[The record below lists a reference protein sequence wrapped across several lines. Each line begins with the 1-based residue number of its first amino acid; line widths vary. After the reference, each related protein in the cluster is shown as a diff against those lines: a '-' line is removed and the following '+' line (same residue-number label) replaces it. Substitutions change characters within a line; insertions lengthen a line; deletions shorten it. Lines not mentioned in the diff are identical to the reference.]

1 MDAGDSLQAFA
12 AKWRA
17 AWPEQT
23 VLDVFVLPAQRLSAA
38 AWASLLFELHSA
50 AFTLEYEAVRDGKT
64 GWWAEELQ
72 RLQDGA
78 PRHPITQAL
87 ADVDAP
93 FAAMASPMLAMAR
106 DVPILAGDTAA
117 LFARL
122 RPFAE
127 AVSACEAAVFASRAR
142 ASAADADIL
151 IAEWLV
157 LRLPD
162 GLAAFDRGMLPLHL
176 RARYAAFADNAPP
189 PALRRDW
196 LAELDAALPQ
206 TTAGNWFRE
215 AQRRFLRRRIRALA
229 AGTDVRPGP
238 GHVWDSWRA
247 LRSR

>member
-23 VLDVFVLPAQRLSAA
+23 VLDLFVPPAQRLSAA

-50 AFTLEYEAVRDGKT
+50 AFTLEHEAVRDGKT
-64 GWWAEELQ
+64 AWWAEELQ
-72 RLQDGA
+72 RLQDGV
-78 PRHPITQAL
+78 PRHPLSQAL

-93 FAAMASPMLAMAR
+93 FAAMAVPMLSVVR
-106 DVPILAGDTAA
+106 DVPLLAGDTAA

-127 AVSACEAAVFASRAR
+127 AVSACEAAVFASRAH
-142 ASAADADIL
+142 ATDADIL

-189 PALRRDW
+189 PALCRDW
-196 LAELDAALPQ
+196 LAELDAAVPR
-206 TTAGNWFRE
+206 TAAGNWFRE

-229 AGTDVRPGP
+229 ADAGLRPGP
-238 GHVWDSWRA
+238 GHVWDAWRA
-247 LRSR
+247 VRSR

>member
-1 MDAGDSLQAFA
+1 MDGGDSLQAFA

-17 AWPEQT
+17 VWPEQT
-23 VLDVFVLPAQRLSAA
+23 VLDLFVPPAQRLPAA

-50 AFTLEYEAVRDGKT
+50 AFTLEHEAVRDGKT

-78 PRHPITQAL
+78 PRHPLTQAL
-87 ADVDAP
+87 AGVEAP
-93 FAAMASPMLAMAR
+93 FAAMAAPMLAVAR
-106 DVPILAGDTAA
+106 DVPILTGDTAA
-117 LFARL
+117 LRARL
-122 RPFAE
+122 RPFAS
-127 AVSACEAAVFASRAR
+127 AALACEAVLFGGRVGAE
-142 ASAADADIL
+142 DADIL

-196 LAELDAALPQ
+196 LAELDAALPR
-206 TTAGNWFRE
+206 TAAGNWFRE

-229 AGTDVRPGP
+229 ADAGLRPGP
-238 GHVWDSWRA
+238 GHVWDAWRA

>member
-17 AWPEQT
+17 DWPEQT
-23 VLDVFVLPAQRLSAA
+23 VLDLFVPPAQRLSAM
-38 AWASLLFELHSA
+38 AWVSLLFELHSA
-50 AFTLEYEAVRDGKT
+50 AFTLEHEAVRDGKT
-64 GWWAEELQ
+64 GWWAEELR
-72 RLQDGA
+72 RLQDGV
-78 PRHPITQAL
+78 PRHPLTQAL

-93 FAAMASPMLAMAR
+93 FAAMAVPMLAVVR
-106 DVPILAGDTAA
+106 DVPLLAGDTAA

-127 AVSACEAAVFASRAR
+127 AVSACEAAVFASRAH
-142 ASAADADIL
+142 ATDADIL

-162 GLAAFDRGMLPLHL
+162 GLADFDRGMLPLHL
-176 RARYAAFADNAPP
+176 RARYAAFADNAPS

-196 LAELDAALPQ
+196 LAELDAAVPR
-206 TTAGNWFRE
+206 TAAGNWFRE

-229 AGTDVRPGP
+229 ADAGLRPGP
-238 GHVWDSWRA
+238 GHVWDAWRA
-247 LRSR
+247 VRSR

>member
-1 MDAGDSLQAFA
+1 MDGGDSLQAFA

-17 AWPEQT
+17 VWPEQT
-23 VLDVFVLPAQRLSAA
+23 VLDLFVPPAQRLPAA

-50 AFTLEYEAVRDGKT
+50 AFTLEHEAVRDGKT
-64 GWWAEELQ
+64 GWWSDELQ

-78 PRHPITQAL
+78 PRHPLTQAL

-93 FAAMASPMLAMAR
+93 FAAMAAPMLAVVR

-117 LFARL
+117 LLARL

-142 ASAADADIL
+142 AADADAL
-151 IAEWLV
+151 VAEWLV

-162 GLAAFDRGMLPLHL
+162 GLAAFDRGMLPFHL

-189 PALRRDW
+189 PGLRRDW
-196 LAELDAALPQ
+196 LVELDAALPR

-229 AGTDVRPGP
+229 IDSGVRPGP
-238 GHVWDSWRA
+238 GHVWDAWRA
-247 LRSR
+247 VRLR